1 MTTKKSL
8 LKQSN
13 KKNSSFLDKAYNNH
27 ITNIL
32 DTLDDEKITR
42 WEIYELIIDEIKK
55 DTKRDYIN
63 EVKYRF
69 SDGENHN
76 NVILDIIDK
85 ESENI
90 NELVWF
96 LRKRIEDFI
105 DEDYFNEFLK

>member
-1 MTTKKSL
+1 MTTKKHL
-8 LKQSN
+8 LNQSN
-13 KKNSSFLDKAYNNH
+13 KKNRTFLDKAYNTY
-27 ITNIL
+27 ISNIL
-32 DTLDDEKITR
+32 DTIDEDKAGR
-42 WEIYELIIDEIKK
+42 WEIYELIIEEIKK

-76 NVILDIIDK
+76 EVMLEIINR

-90 NELVWF
+90 NDLVWF
-96 LRKRIEDFI
+96 LKKRIEEFI